1 LGVTK
6 NKKRQSDKTDK
17 IVRRN
22 ITMPQSYV
30 ERLEKLRIER
40 GSQSDSEVIRTAIRL
55 LEIVMEKKLSMVD
68 ADGVKQML
76 MP

>member
-1 LGVTK
+1 MGVTK